1 MLFSMLKSVQSDFT
15 FDHKAGIPHVMKCE
29 DFKNKRKDYTFY
41 SIDLSAATDRMP
53 RLLQATLIEGICS
66 FVGLNG
72 SDIKLHWLNIID
84 RTYDTKNSPINGG
97 KPIRYEVG
105 QGMGI
110 FTS

>member
-15 FDHKAGIPHVMKCE
+15 FDHKAGIPHVMNCA
-29 DFKNKRKDYTFY
+29 DFKNKNKDYTFY

-53 RLLQATLIEGICS
+53 RLLQATLIEGICT

-72 SDIKLHWLNIID
+72 SDIKTHWLNIID
-84 RTYDTKNSPINGG
+84 RVYDTKNSPINNGQ
-97 KPIRYEVG
+97 PIRYEVG